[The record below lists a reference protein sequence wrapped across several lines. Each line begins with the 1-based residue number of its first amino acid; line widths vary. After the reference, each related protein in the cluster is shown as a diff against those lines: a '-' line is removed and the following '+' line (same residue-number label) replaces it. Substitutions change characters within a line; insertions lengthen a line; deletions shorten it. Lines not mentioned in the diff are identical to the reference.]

1 MEDLDNKLIII
12 LKIMKSL
19 FASAMLLAAA
29 SLFNEVVAIEHAG
42 LIDTSDYVA
51 DWYEKS
57 SSK

>member
-1 MEDLDNKLIII
+1 
-12 LKIMKSL
+12 MKSL